1 MKATT
6 RQWLWMF
13 GIWSLSVLS
22 LFVVASLLRWLLK
35 N

>member
-1 MKATT
+1 MKVIT

-22 LFVVASLLRWLLK
+22 LFLIAALLRLLLK